1 MSSLICRAGAVG
13 AVMTA
18 LLVGSLTMFSTPQAS
33 ASSLAPTWSLDASPS
48 LSTSATQDNGLG
60 SVSCVSEK
68 FCVAVG
74 YYANPSSRPQD
85 MVLVWNG
92 TRWLIDSSPSLST
105 AASGLTSVSCASVNF
120 CVATGYQMN
129 ASGNPQNLL
138 LTWNGSTWTLDTA
151 ASLSTSG
158 TQFNMLYS
166 ISCASVSFC
175 VAVGTSVTGS
185 GNPQTALLIWNGSN
199 WKLDTAASLST
210 PTGQP
215 GGFMSISCTSASFCV
230 AAGSYSP
237 DKMAQN
243 LLLVWNGNTW
253 SLDTASSLSTSTSQF
268 NELKSVSCAS
278 ASFCVAAGFFYNGT
292 TDKNLVLTWN
302 GSKWSLDAQASLS
315 TSGTGADILRSVSC
329 TSQSFCVAG
338 GKYTDIAG
346 QTQNMVLTW
355 NGSTWSLDSAASLST
370 SSTKSN
376 SLSSVSCVGSSF
388 CVATGAYKSA
398 SIYQNL
404 ILAYSTS
411 PMSPSGIGYWFV
423 ASDGGIFS
431 FGGAKFYGSMGAK
444 HLNAPIVGM
453 AATPDGKGYWFVASD
468 GGIFSFGDAHFYGSM
483 GAKHLNAP
491 IVGMAA
497 TPDGKGYWFVA
508 SDGGI
513 FSFGD
518 AKFYGSMGA
527 KHLNA
532 PIVGMAATPD
542 GKGYWFVA
550 SDGGIFSF
558 GDAKFYGSMGA
569 KHLNKPIVGMAAT
582 PDGKGYWFVASDG
595 GIFSFGDAKFYGS
608 MGAKHL
614 NKPIVG
620 MAATPDGKGYWFVA
634 SDGGIFSFGDAK
646 FYGSMGAKH
655 LNQPIVGMAT
665 S

>member
-1 MSSLICRAGAVG
+1 MSSLICRAGVVG

-18 LLVGSLTMFSTPQAS
+18 LLVGALTMLSTPQAS
-33 ASSLAPTWSLDASPS
+33 AASLAPTWSLDASSS
-48 LSTSATQDNGLG
+48 LSVSATQLNALE

-68 FCVAVG
+68 FCVAAG
-74 YYANPSSRPQD
+74 FYSNAGSHPRD

-92 TRWLIDSSPSLST
+92 TRRLLDPSPSLST
-105 AASGLTSVSCASVNF
+105 AASFLMSVSCASVSF
-120 CVATGYQMN
+120 CGATGHYIN
-129 ASGNPQNLL
+129 GSGNAQNLL

-151 ASLSTSG
+151 SSLSTSA
-158 TQFNMLYS
+158 TQDNVLAS

-175 VAVGTSVTGS
+175 VAVGVYINGS
-185 GNPQTALLIWNGSN
+185 GNPQTTLLIWNGST

-215 GGFMSISCTSASFCV
+215 GGFTSISCASASFCV
-230 AAGSYSP
+230 AAGYYSP
-237 DKMAQN
+237 GKEPQN
-243 LLLVWNGNTW
+243 LLLVWNGSTW

-268 NELKSVSCAS
+268 NQLKSVSCAS
-278 ASFCVAAGFFYNGT
+278 QSFCVAAGLFYNGT

-302 GSKWSLDAQASLS
+302 GSKWSLDTQASLPAPGS
-315 TSGTGADILRSVSC
+315 SADTLSSVSC

-338 GKYTDIAG
+338 GKYIDTAG
-346 QTQNMVLTW
+346 YTQNLVLTW
-355 NGSTWSLDSAASLST
+355 NGSAWSLDSAASLST
-370 SSTKSN
+370 SSTKTN
-376 SLSSVSCVGSSF
+376 YLSSVSCVGSSF

-404 ILAYSTS
+404 ILSYGTS

-431 FGGAKFYGSMGAK
+431 FGDANFYGSMGAKHLNKPIVGMAATPDGKGYWFVASDGGIFSFGNAKFYGSMGAK
-444 HLNAPIVGM
+444 HLNKPIVGM

-468 GGIFSFGDAHFYGSM
+468 GGIFSFGDAKFYGSM
-483 GAKHLNAP
+483 GAKRLNKP

-527 KHLNA
+527 KHLNK

-542 GKGYWFVA
+542 GRGYWFVA

-620 MAATPDGKGYWFVA
+620 MA
-634 SDGGIFSFGDAK
+634 
-646 FYGSMGAKH
+646 
-655 LNQPIVGMAT
+655 T

>member
-1 MSSLICRAGAVG
+1 
-13 AVMTA
+13 MTA

-120 CVATGYQMN
+120 CVATGYNMN
-129 ASGNPQNLL
+129 TSGNPQNLL

-151 ASLSTSG
+151 ASLSTSA

-175 VAVGTSVTGS
+175 VAVGVYINGS
-185 GNPQTALLIWNGSN
+185 GNPQTTLLIWNGST

-230 AAGSYSP
+230 AAGFYSP

-278 ASFCVAAGFFYNGT
+278 ASFCVAAGLFYNGT

-315 TSGTGADILRSVSC
+315 TSGTSADILRSVSC

-338 GKYTDIAG
+338 GKYTDTAG

-355 NGSTWSLDSAASLST
+355 NGSTWLLDSAASLST
-370 SSTKSN
+370 SSTKIN
-376 SLSSVSCVGSSF
+376 YLSSVSCVGSSF

-404 ILAYSTS
+404 ILSYGTS
-411 PMSPSGIGYWFV
+411 PMPPPMSPPGI
-423 ASDGGIFS
+423 
-431 FGGAKFYGSMGAK
+431 
-444 HLNAPIVGM
+444 
-453 AATPDGKGYWFVASD
+453 
-468 GGIFSFGDAHFYGSM
+468 
-483 GAKHLNAP
+483 
-491 IVGMAA
+491 
-497 TPDGKGYWFVA
+497 
-508 SDGGI
+508 
-513 FSFGD
+513 
-518 AKFYGSMGA
+518 
-527 KHLNA
+527 
-532 PIVGMAATPD
+532 
-542 GKGYWFVA
+542 GYWFVA

-634 SDGGIFSFGDAK
+634 SDGGIFSFGDANFYGSMGAKHLNKPIVGMAATPDGKGYWFVASDGGIFSFGDAK

-655 LNQPIVGMAT
+655 LNAPIVGMAATSDGKGYWFVASDGGIFSFGDAKFYGSMGAKHLNKPIVGMAATPDSKGYWFVASDGGIFSFGDAKFYGSMGAKHLNKPIVGMAT